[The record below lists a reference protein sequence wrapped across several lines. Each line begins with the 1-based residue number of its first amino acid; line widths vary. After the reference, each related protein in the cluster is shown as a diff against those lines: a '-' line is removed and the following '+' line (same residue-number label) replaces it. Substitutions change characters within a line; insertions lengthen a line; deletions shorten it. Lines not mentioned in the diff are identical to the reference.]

1 VFQDPSLIQVT
12 DITGRHS
19 LVNDTVNTA
28 APVSNA
34 VTGSSSSPTGDP
46 PDPDDVVYNA
56 CLLPA
61 NRYNDAGRN
70 LYGPVTLLM
79 RQQDEGD
86 DNLDS
91 AIFVDDL
98 NLICRLVID
107 LKPGSN
113 PNCTSLQSKGVV
125 AVAVLSLPGF
135 DPATINPASVVFA
148 GASPVRYSYEDL
160 NSDGVLDLVCHFST
174 QALVVG
180 PPNPIGCTVVD
191 LKAMTYAG
199 VPVSGSDILCLPGQ
213 PACNLSIPQPPVF

>member
-1 VFQDPSLIQVT
+1 
-12 DITGRHS
+12 
-19 LVNDTVNTA
+19 
-28 APVSNA
+28 
-34 VTGSSSSPTGDP
+34 
-46 PDPDDVVYNA
+46 
-56 CLLPA
+56 
-61 NRYNDAGRN
+61 
-70 LYGPVTLLM
+70 M

-113 PNCTSLQSKGVV
+113 PNCTNLQSKGVV